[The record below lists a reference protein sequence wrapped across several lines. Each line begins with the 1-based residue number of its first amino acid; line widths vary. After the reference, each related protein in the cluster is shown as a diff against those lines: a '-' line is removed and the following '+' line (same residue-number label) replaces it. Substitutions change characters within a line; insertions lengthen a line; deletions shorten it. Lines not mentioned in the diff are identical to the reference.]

1 MKIQLNF
8 CGLVCVNWHLYLQS
22 VHSVSVD
29 LAMRSRQVSLWLV
42 IYWPW
47 DYIAILD
54 GRSIFTYVWNW
65 LYNIIVIEFI
75 TKTWCKEQF
84 CELNREFRCLVM
96 RIPVDN
102 IYNFVMLTKV
112 YKIVPLPTC
121 SSSSEYVGYQ
131 SINLDLMFKV
141 N

>member
-1 MKIQLNF
+1 MWIGVCELAFVSTECTF
-8 CGLVCVNWHLYLQS
+8 CVCWSSREVPSGLIVTGYLLTLRLY
-22 VHSVSVD
+22 
-29 LAMRSRQVSLWLV
+29 
-42 IYWPW
+42 
-47 DYIAILD
+47 AILD